1 MVNHEDMTARRS
13 VKAQKARPR
22 LVGVIASLA
31 DLQRATR
38 LRQPPDLFELRLDAL
53 HPLAPQAEHL
63 IAKLTRPLIITA
75 RHPREG
81 GRNDLSPN
89 FRRKLLLHFLPV
101 AAFVDVELRACA
113 QLHAV
118 LQEATKQLVAR
129 IISVHDLRRTPS
141 LPALQRLARRAEKF
155 SPHLFKVVTRTDRA
169 ADLCR
174 LLKFFDEEHRRLP
187 LSVMGHGRLGKK
199 SRIALSQRGSLLQYV
214 HLGTAL
220 VSGQCSLAQARR
232 LPFARL

>member
-1 MVNHEDMTARRS
+1 MVNQEDMTARRS

-38 LRQPPDLFELRLDAL
+38 LRHPPDLFELRLDAL
-53 HPLAPQAEHL
+53 HPLTPPAERL

-81 GRNDLSPN
+81 GRNDVSAN
-89 FRRKLLLHFLPV
+89 FRRKLLRHFLPL
-101 AAFVDVELRACA
+101 AAFVDIELRACA
-113 QLHAV
+113 QLRAV
-118 LQEATKQLVAR
+118 LEEAAERHIAR
-129 IISVHDLRRTPS
+129 IISVHDLQRTPS
-141 LPALQRLARRAEKF
+141 LPALQRLARRAKKF
-155 SPHLFKVVTRTDRA
+155 SPDLFKVATRTDRA
-169 ADLCR
+169 SDLAR
-174 LLKFFDEEHRRLP
+174 LLAFFDEEHRRLP
-187 LSVMGHGRLGKK
+187 LSIMGHGHLGRE

-232 LPFARL
+232 LRFAR